1 MARTDADLERVW
13 RDEAPHVLAALVRRY
28 GDFDTAEDAVQE
40 ALLAAATQWPEE
52 GLPRD
57 PRAWLVR
64 VASRR
69 LVDQWRAQSTRAA
82 REERVVREDVA
93 EVATGSDDSLALLL
107 LCCHPSLS
115 RPSQVALTLRA
126 VGGLSTAQ
134 VARGFLV
141 PEATMAQRISRAK
154 ARLRETDGPFAV
166 PSARELPARV
176 DAVLQV
182 LYLVFTEGHTS
193 TSGGDLIEVSLADE
207 AIRLT
212 RELHRLLP
220 GVDEVT
226 GLLALMLLTDARR
239 AARIAPDGSLVPLAE
254 QDRAQWDRA
263 MISEGVAL
271 VETVLP
277 AGPVGPYQL
286 QAAIAAVHAEAARA
300 EDTDWRQIATL
311 YGMLAD
317 LAPGPMV
324 TLNQAVAVG
333 HVDGTRSSPGDAGAA
348 RADPRPAITAC
359 TRSAPTS
366 STRPVARTRR
376 ARPSGGRQPWR
387 RASPSSAT

>member
-64 VASRR
+64 VAVAPAGGPVARAVDTDGPRGAGGPRGRR
-69 LVDQWRAQSTRAA
+69 RGGRP
-82 REERVVREDVA
+82 
-93 EVATGSDDSLALLL
+93 GSDDSLALLL

-166 PSARELPARV
+166 PPARELPARV

-239 AARIAPDGSLVPLAE
+239 AARIAADGSLVPLAE
-254 QDRAQWDRA
+254 QDRARWDHA
-263 MISEGVAL
+263 MISEGVTL

-286 QAAIAAVHAEAARA
+286 QAAIAAVHAEATRA
-300 EDTDWRQIATL
+300 EDTDWRQIVTL
-311 YGMLAD
+311 YGMLVR
-317 LAPGPMV
+317 P
-324 TLNQAVAVG
+324 
-333 HVDGTRSSPGDAGAA
+333 GTR
-348 RADPRPAITAC
+348 
-359 TRSAPTS
+359 TR
-366 STRPVARTRR
+366 
-376 ARPSGGRQPWR
+376 W
-387 RASPSSAT
+387 SPSTAPSPSATSTDPKQP

>member
-69 LVDQWRAQSTRAA
+69 LVDQWRAQSTRTA

-93 EVATGSDDSLALLL
+93 EVVTGSDDSLALLL

-166 PSARELPARV
+166 PPARELPARV

-220 GVDEVT
+220 DVDEAT

-239 AARIAPDGSLVPLAE
+239 AARIAADGSLVPLAE
-254 QDRAQWDRA
+254 QDRARWDRA
-263 MISEGVAL
+263 MISEGVSL

-286 QAAIAAVHAEAARA
+286 QAAIAAVHAEATRA

-311 YGMLAD
+311 YGMLVR
-317 LAPGPMV
+317 PR
-324 TLNQAVAVG
+324 
-333 HVDGTRSSPGDAGAA
+333 TRSDGHPQ
-348 RADPRPAITAC
+348 PR
-359 TRSAPTS
+359 RRR
-366 STRPVARTRR
+366 RPRR
-376 ARPSGGRQPWR
+376 RDRKQR
-387 RASPSSAT
+387 